1 MLQRIQNTALIIV
14 ISGLLVAVIAAAKL
28 NLEIFNDLKTGCLI
42 LAGLGIL
49 YMAESSGTKDEF
61 PNEDFS

>member
-1 MLQRIQNTALIIV
+1 MLRKIQNTALILA
-14 ISGLLVAVIAAAKL
+14 ISGLLVAVMAAAKL

-49 YMAESSGTKDEF
+49 YMAESSGTKDGF
-61 PNEDFS
+61 PNQDFS

>member
-1 MLQRIQNTALIIV
+1 MLQKIQNTALILT
-14 ISGLLVAVIAAAKL
+14 ISGLPVAVITAAKL

-49 YMAESSGTKDEF
+49 YMAENSGTKNEF
-61 PNEDFS
+61 RNEDFS